1 LTIRDGY
8 GQTETTAQLGNSPGQ
23 PVKSGSMGQP
33 MPGYRVALLDPTG
46 DTMEES
52 AEGEVSLSLRPRPV
66 GLMTGYLDNPERT
79 AALLGGDYYRTSD
92 VASRDADGYYWY
104 VGRSDDVF
112 KSADYRISPF
122 EIESALIEHEA
133 VVEAAV
139 IPSPDPIRLSVP
151 KAVVALRSDVEPSR
165 ATALSIFRFTRE
177 RLAPYKRIRRLEF
190 AELPKTISGKIR
202 RVELRQMEIERQAR
216 NERGPNEFWEEDFP
230 EVK

>member
-1 LTIRDGY
+1 
-8 GQTETTAQLGNSPGQ
+8 
-23 PVKSGSMGQP
+23 
-33 MPGYRVALLDPTG
+33 
-46 DTMEES
+46 MEES

-66 GLMTGYLDNPERT
+66 GLMAGYLDNPERT
-79 AALLGGDYYRTSD
+79 TALIGGDYYRTSD

-151 KAVVALRSDVEPSR
+151 KAVVVLRSDVEPSR